1 MRKAISAVL
10 VLAAL
15 SAILSVLLVALAT
28 AAHAKN
34 CLKLHY
40 KSLPLVI
47 VSGRITTHHKLPEDS
62 EGRTGDGPWLI
73 LDEPLLADHTE
84 FALGES
90 PYKLCYKWRKIAI
103 LPGGDDWK
111 EAEAQITQIKKWNN
125 QHVTIDGE
133 LDHFASGLVSPNVYI
148 RITTI
153 KKD

>member
-47 VSGRITTHHKLPEDS
+47 VSGRITTHHKLPKDS

-73 LDEPLLADHTE
+73 LDQPLLAGGQST
-84 FALGES
+84 GEPS
-90 PYKLCYKWRKIAI
+90 YGFCSKYRKMAI
-103 LPGGDDWK
+103 LTG
-111 EAEAQITQIKKWNN
+111 
-125 QHVTIDGE
+125 
-133 LDHFASGLVSPNVYI
+133 
-148 RITTI
+148 
-153 KKD
+153 